1 MSLGISFYFQKF
13 QSYGKAGWWISLLT
27 PIKAERGTIHRDFSN
42 SNIWLWKPELNMWN
56 HTFTQNQLH
65 AKKGLPMRSQKV
77 RISCTHRRFFH
88 PPSLKTTQKWSKYPQ
103 EYFLQNHFCI
113 CNFRDTEEEKLGENL
128 LSYSP
133 LVHKKLFLKE
143 MCPSMF
149 FDRWKN
155 KSYKKKSTWVSISL
169 VNQHCILVWR
179 VKLQYREVRWV
190 LPHHCKLTEQVRALR
205 GYTGF
210 KT

>member
-13 QSYGKAGWWISLLT
+13 QSYGKAGWRISLLT

-113 CNFRDTEEEKLGENL
+113 CNFRDTEEEKSGENL

-155 KSYKKKSTWVSISL
+155 KSYKKKKIHLGQYLLGKPALHPGLKGEAAVQRSQVSSSTSL
-169 VNQHCILVWR
+169 QADR
-179 VKLQYREVRWV
+179 TSKS
-190 LPHHCKLTEQVRALR
+190 T
-205 GYTGF
+205 
-210 KT
+210 